1 VKTDPLRAL
10 SDPLRISLFELIK
23 QGQKTTPELA
33 EILNENRMNLYHH
46 LKILEKAGLIQSSYN
61 SDRVKVYRVK
71 EIQEEI
77 EFDDNI
83 YLQQSRSKV
92 DSVEQALDTLILSP
106 PQDQQQ
112 LKKFNELI
120 QEAAELVNV
129 EIPPNYEL
137 LQVQVMIERQ
147 QYFRLK
153 QTRSSSINQ
162 SKKLKKSGK

>member
-1 VKTDPLRAL
+1 MKTDPLRAL